1 MGYIEKANREQAT
14 LLPDRIEDYVG
25 EGNPVRVI
33 DAFVDSLDLEELSFA
48 KAAPAETGRPPY
60 DPRDLLKLYIYGY
73 LNKIRSSR
81 KLMLECGRNVEVM
94 FLLGK
99 LTPDFRTIAN
109 FRRDNPKA
117 LRNVFRAFVKLCNKL
132 GLYQKILLAV
142 DGTKIRAQNG
152 DDRAYNR
159 DILEKKLARIDGHIA
174 EYLAMMDAADKE
186 EPEEKAPTADEIK
199 KILADL
205 NSRKEKYEGYL
216 DYLTESG
223 ETQILETDPEA
234 RRMHSKDGFHCCY
247 NVQTA
252 VDGGSHLIAEYEVTN
267 HNTDQGLLNQVTAQA
282 KELLEVETIEAV
294 ADKGYESRADILNCV
309 MNGTVPNVALKY
321 DKEERVFSLDYISG
335 DITDAERNSTDPQ
348 DIRKCIHA
356 GVLPACYEGT
366 ALSLQLQM
374 ENKIGCFTRLRDNT
388 VICPMGHT
396 LRQVRYR
403 ESHGTRVYGNRDACR
418 QCVNRCTRSHKPKLV
433 EFGES
438 TEYITARMYGSLPV
452 RNPLPEAA
460 ELNPNN
466 HVLDRRNP
474 KPGKVML
481 TIRPDKEK
489 LKERM
494 CLSEHPFGTV
504 KWYDGA
510 RYVLCRGKEKAAGEV
525 GLSFL
530 AYNLRRAFN
539 ILGTTALLNAIEG

>member
-1 MGYIEKANREQAT
+1 MAYIEKASREQAT
-14 LLPDRIEDYVG
+14 LLPDSIEDYVS
-25 EGNPVRVI
+25 ENNPVRVI
-33 DAFVDSLDLEELSFA
+33 DAFVDSLDLEEMGFA
-48 KAAPAETGRPPY
+48 KATPAETGRPPY

-81 KLMLECGRNVEVM
+81 KLMLECGRNIEVM
-94 FLLGK
+94 YLLGK

-152 DDRAYNR
+152 DDHAYNR
-159 DILEKKLARIDGHIA
+159 DILEKKLVGIDEHIT
-174 EYLAMMDAADKE
+174 EYLAVMDASDKE
-186 EPEEKAPTADEIK
+186 ESEEKVPTTEEVK
-199 KILADL
+199 RILADL

-294 ADKGYESRADILNCV
+294 ADKGYESREDILNCV
-309 MNGTVPNVALKY
+309 MNGTVPNVAFKY
-321 DKEERVFSLDYISG
+321 DKDERVYSLDYIASE
-335 DITDAERNSTDPQ
+335 ITETERNSTDPQ
-348 DIRKCIHA
+348 TIQKCIHA
-356 GVLPACYEGT
+356 GVLPVCYEGT
-366 ALSLQLQM
+366 SLSIELQT
-374 ENKIGCFTRLRDNT
+374 ENKIGCFTRLENNT
-388 VICPMGHT
+388 VICPMGHI
-396 LRQVRYR
+396 LSQVRHR

-418 QCVNRCTRSHKPKLV
+418 QCLNRCTRSHNPKFV
-433 EFGES
+433 EFGEN
-438 TEYITARMYGSLPV
+438 TTNITARMYGSVPV
-452 RNPLPEAA
+452 KNQLPEEA

-466 HVLDRRNP
+466 HVLERRNP
-474 KPGKVML
+474 KPNKVML

-489 LKERM
+489 LRERM

-510 RYVLCRGKEKAAGEV
+510 HYVLCRGKEKAAGEL

-530 AYNLRRAFN
+530 AYNLRRVLN
-539 ILGTTALLNAIEG
+539 ILGTTALIKGIEG